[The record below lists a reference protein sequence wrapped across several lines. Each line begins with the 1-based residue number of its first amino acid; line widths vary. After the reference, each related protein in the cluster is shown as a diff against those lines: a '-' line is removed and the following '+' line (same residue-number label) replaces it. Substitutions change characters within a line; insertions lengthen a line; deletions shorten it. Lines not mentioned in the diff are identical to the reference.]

1 VICPSCGAENRP
13 DGKFCFQCGGA
24 LAAPCAACGT
34 TVRPGAR
41 FCDECG
47 TPVGGAPPSRSQITA
62 TPESERR
69 LVSVLFAD
77 LVGFTTLSEARDA
90 EEVRD
95 LLSRYFE
102 AGRTLITRYG
112 GAVEKFIGDAVM
124 AVWGTPVA
132 REDDAERAVR
142 AALDLVASVAVLGE
156 EVGAADLRAR
166 AGVLTGEAAVTLGAE
181 GQGMVAGDLVNTA
194 SRIQAAA
201 APGQVYVGETTR
213 RATDAAIAYRDAGS
227 HELKGKAEAVPLW
240 EAMRVVAGRRGA
252 LRSEGLEAPFVGRD
266 RELALAKDRFHA
278 TVEDDK
284 AQRVSVIGIAGIGK
298 SRLSWELYKYLDGL
312 AQTVLWH
319 RGRCLPYGDGV
330 TYWAL
335 AEMVRMR
342 AGIAEG
348 EEAASAAEKLR
359 ACVEEHVADPE
370 ERRWVLPRLAHLL
383 SLEDRAAGSREDLF
397 AGWRLFFERVAE
409 RNPTV
414 LVFEDCQ
421 WADAALVDFVDY
433 LLDWSRDS
441 RLLVL
446 TLARP
451 DVADRHPALVAA
463 RRAGTSIYLEP
474 LPRSSMEALL
484 AGLVPGL
491 PDALRERI
499 LDRAEGIP
507 LYAVET
513 VRMLLDRGLV
523 ERDGDRFTVTG
534 PVDVLEVP
542 ETLHALIAAR
552 LDGLPAEERRVLQ
565 NAAVAG
571 KTFGADAVVAL
582 AGITRPEAD
591 ALLASLVRKELLS
604 VQTDPRSPERGQYVF
619 LQALVRRVAYETQS
633 LRERKRLHLSLA
645 EYLETSWA
653 AEDEEV
659 VEIVASHLLDAYRAG
674 PDAEDAPAIRARARE
689 CLVRAGHRAASL
701 AATEDAQ
708 RYFERAAELT
718 DEPRA
723 SAELLERAGRMAEA
737 GGRVTAARE
746 HFETALSL
754 FEAEGATHA
763 AARVSAGLAEID
775 WDTGHIERGV
785 ERMENAFA
793 VLRADPPDEDL
804 ATLAAQLGRMHFFA
818 GELDTG
824 AERLEFALNVA
835 ERLWLPDTLSHALNT
850 KSLVLAA
857 RGRYEEAVALL
868 QHALSLALEHD
879 LGHAAFRAYYNLA
892 LEEEAQEGLNH
903 ARNGLALARRLGDRA
918 WEMNFIGRLASVHWL
933 LGEWD
938 EALEEERTLTGAE
951 ASPSVGLA
959 LSRAMPSLVHL
970 HVNRGDVEGAERL
983 LALRADAR
991 SSLGIV
997 ERADYLAGLAMV
1009 ERARGNLDES
1019 LRVGLEI
1026 VEIAKRMGTYHETV
1040 REGCPEAIEA
1050 AFALGELSRVQELL
1064 DLLTD
1069 LANPHAYIRRHLDRL
1084 AARLAA
1090 VQGRDAEAEAGYA
1103 GLIPRLRPYGAPFLL
1118 ALALCEYGEWLA
1130 GRGREDD
1137 ARPLLAEA
1145 GEIFERLKAQPWLDR
1160 LARLGPGR
1168 SAPEPVASGTT

>member
-1 VICPSCGAENRP
+1 M
-13 DGKFCFQCGGA
+13 KFCGQCGSA
-24 LAAPCAACGT
+24 LVGDGHAEV
-34 TVRPGAR
+34 VR
-41 FCDECG
+41 E
-47 TPVGGAPPSRSQITA
+47 TPTA
-62 TPESERR
+62 ERR

-77 LVGFTTLSEARDA
+77 LVGFTALSESRDA

-95 LLSRYFE
+95 LLTRYFDTC
-102 AGRTLITRYG
+102 RTLITRYG
-112 GAVEKFIGDAVM
+112 GTVEKFIGDAVM

-142 AALDLVASVAVLGE
+142 AALDLVASVEAMGE
-156 EVGAADLRAR
+156 EVGAPDLRAR
-166 AGVLTGEAAVTLGAE
+166 AGVLTGEAAVTLDAE

-201 APGQVYVGETTR
+201 SPGEVYVGESTR
-213 RATDAAIAYRDAGS
+213 RATDAAIAYREAGA
-227 HELKGKAEAVPLW
+227 HELKGKAEPVPLW
-240 EAMRVVAGRRGA
+240 EATRVVAGRRGA
-252 LRSEGLEAPFVGRD
+252 LKSEGLEAPFVGRD
-266 RELALAKDRFHA
+266 RELNLVKERFHA
-278 TVEDDK
+278 TVEEGK
-284 AQRVSVIGIAGIGK
+284 AQRVSVVGIAGIGK

-348 EEAASAAEKLR
+348 EEASSAADKLH

-383 SLEDRAAGSREDLF
+383 SLEDRATGTREELF
-397 AGWRLFFERVAE
+397 ASWRLFFERVAE
-409 RNPTV
+409 REPTV

-421 WADAALVDFVDY
+421 WADAALVDFIDY

-451 DVADRHPALVAA
+451 EVADRHPALVSA
-463 RRAGTSIYLEP
+463 RRATTSVYLEP
-474 LPRSSMEALL
+474 LPRPSMEALL
-484 AGLVPGL
+484 DGLVPGL
-491 PDALRERI
+491 PEALRDRI

-513 VRMLLDRGLV
+513 VRMLLDRGLG
-523 ERDGDRFTVTG
+523 ERRGDRFAVTG
-534 PVDVLEVP
+534 DVDVLEVP

-552 LDGLPAEERRVLQ
+552 LDGLPPEERRVLQ

-571 KTFGADAVVAL
+571 KTFDADVVVAL
-582 AGITRPEAD
+582 AAMARQEAD
-591 ALLASLVRKELLS
+591 AILASLVRKELLS

-619 LQALVRRVAYETQS
+619 LQALVRKVAYETLS
-633 LRERKRLHLSLA
+633 LRERKRLHLALA
-645 EYLETSWA
+645 GHLETTWA
-653 AEDEEV
+653 ADEEEV
-659 VEIVASHLLDAYRAG
+659 VEIVASHLLEAYRAA

-689 CLVRAGHRAASL
+689 FLVRAGQRAASL
-701 AATEDAQ
+701 AATEEAQ
-708 RYFERAAELT
+708 RYFERAAELSDDPGAT
-718 DEPRA
+718 
-723 SAELLERAGRMAEA
+723 AELLERAGRTASA
-737 GGRVTAARE
+737 GGRAQDARA
-746 HFETALSL
+746 HFESAHSL

-763 AARVSAGLAEID
+763 AARVSAYLAEVD
-775 WDTGHIERGV
+775 WDTGHIELGIQ
-785 ERMENAFA
+785 RMEDAFA

-818 GELDTG
+818 GELDEG
-824 AERLEFALNVA
+824 AERLEFALDIA

-850 KSLVLAA
+850 KSLVLSA

-868 QHALSLALEHD
+868 RHALSLALQHD
-879 LGHAAFRAYYNLA
+879 RDWAALRAYYNLA
-892 LEEEAQEGLNH
+892 LEENPAEGLDH
-903 ARNGLALARRLGDRA
+903 ARDGLAMARRLGDRT

-933 LGEWD
+933 LGKWD
-938 EALEEERTLTGAE
+938 EALEYEQTLTSSE
-951 ASPSVGLA
+951 VTTKVGLA

-997 ERADYLAGLAMV
+997 ERADYLAGLAML
-1009 ERARGNLDES
+1009 ERARGNLEES

-1026 VEIAKRMGTYHETV
+1026 VEIARRMGTYHETV

-1050 AFALGELSRVQELL
+1050 AFGLGNLERVRELL
-1064 DLLTD
+1064 DVLTD
-1069 LANPHAYIRRHLDRL
+1069 LANPHAYIHMHLDRL
-1084 AARLAA
+1084 AARLSS
-1090 VQGRDAEAEAGYA
+1090 VQGRLDEAESGYT
-1103 GLIPRLRPYGAPFLL
+1103 GVIHRLRSYGSPFPL
-1118 ALALCEYGEWLA
+1118 ALALAECGELLA
-1130 GRGREDD
+1130 GQGREDE
-1137 ARPLLAEA
+1137 AQPLLAEA
-1145 GEIFERLKAQPWLDR
+1145 GEIFQRLKAKPWLER
-1160 LARLGPGR
+1160 LERI
-1168 SAPEPVASGTT
+1168 APQPVASGNT